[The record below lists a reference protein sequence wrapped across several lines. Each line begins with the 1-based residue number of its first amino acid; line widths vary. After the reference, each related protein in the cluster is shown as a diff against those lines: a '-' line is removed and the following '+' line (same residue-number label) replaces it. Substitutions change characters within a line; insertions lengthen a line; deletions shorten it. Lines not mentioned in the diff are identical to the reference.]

1 MEVEKD
7 SHVQKCMWLFFFK
20 GMLVVRNQGEY
31 NRVIKEWMQNIA
43 QIYKFW
49 RAYGSFKYIGMYI

>member
-1 MEVEKD
+1 MYVA
-7 SHVQKCMWLFFFK
+7 VFFK